1 MLTVAVT
8 VWPARP
14 VVSTLMVLVPWPLE
28 IVPAETDQ
36 LYVNERPESLLTDAV
51 NVIA

>member
-8 VWPARP
+8 LEPARP
-14 VVSTLMVLVPWPLE
+14 CVSTVIVDVPWPLL

-36 LYVNERPESLLTDAV
+36 L
-51 NVIA
+51 